1 VDSTPETLFLPELR
15 LKWLYFAFSTSKP
28 RLDHPPEYWSVT
40 VMSQSHELHVQHHY
54 RDMSQQHDAAKL
66 GIWLFLATEILLF
79 GGLFCGYAVFRANHP
94 DLFKWGGQF
103 LDERYG
109 AANTAVLLISSLTM
123 AMAITYVQKEKK
135 RGAMVC
141 LGITFVCAGI
151 FMGIKSIE
159 YEHKFHD
166 HLLGGMAFYQTSDH
180 GNDSGGG
187 HAAVALGHGD
197 AEAGK
202 GLWNATC
209 RSCHGATGEG
219 VPGQGTVLNTSSY
232 VRSHDDKQL
241 LAFIKEGRTA
251 NDPESVLHLQMPPKG
266 GNPMLKDAQLLDIV
280 AYMNTLMIPDAPS
293 DEKTTIA
300 VAPTPD
306 TSEPE
311 EIVSFLD
318 ALPRSTTPKAM
329 LAPSG
334 LAPESA
340 SQAQRM
346 AVYKRPEVPQL
357 DEARP
362 ANAHLFFGLYF
373 LMTGLHGF
381 HVVVGMIVLVWLMW
395 RLNRGDFTKRYYSP
409 VECGG
414 LYWHVVDVI
423 WIFLFPLW
431 YLLA

>member
-1 VDSTPETLFLPELR
+1 
-15 LKWLYFAFSTSKP
+15 
-28 RLDHPPEYWSVT
+28 
-40 VMSQSHELHVQHHY
+40 MSECHEPNVQHHY

-123 AMAITYVQKEKK
+123 AMAITYVQKEK
-135 RGAMVC
+135 RRLAMAC

-151 FMGIKSIE
+151 FMAIKSVE

-166 HLLGGMAFYQTSDH
+166 HLLGGMAFYETSDH
-180 GNDSGGG
+180 GDDMGGD
-187 HAAVALGHGD
+187 HAPATLAHGD
-197 AEAGK
+197 VEKGK

-209 RSCHGATGEG
+209 RSCHGASGEG
-219 VPGQGTVLNTSSY
+219 VPGQGTVLNSSAFVY
-232 VRSHDDKQL
+232 DHDDAEL
-241 LAFIKEGRTA
+241 LEFVKVGRPA
-251 NDPESVLHLQMPPKG
+251 NAPDSILQLQMPPKG
-266 GNPMLKDAQLLDIV
+266 GNPMLKDPAILDII
-280 AYMNTLMIPDAPS
+280 AYLRTLMVP
-293 DEKTTIA
+293 
-300 VAPTPD
+300 VAPANEEAEEVHEEVAVVVAPVV
-306 TSEPE
+306 EPE
-311 EIVSFLD
+311 PEKAKPFLEEIQNEKWSVPFASQG
-318 ALPRSTTPKAM
+318 
-329 LAPSG
+329 PSG

-340 SQAQRM
+340 SEAQRM
-346 AVYKRPEVPQL
+346 AVYERPKVPQL
-357 DEARP
+357 DEKRP

-373 LMTGLHGF
+373 LMTGLHGI
-381 HVVVGMIVLVWLMW
+381 HVLIGMVVLLWLMW
-395 RLNRGDFTKRYYSP
+395 RLQRGDFNKRYYSA